1 MLGFSSKPI
10 AALIVLLMSAVTAHA
25 LDTVRI
31 ALPIAVDL
39 SFAPVAAAD
48 ELGYFRDAGIAA
60 EITPYRG
67 AGAAQEALAAGA
79 ADVVNIVPS
88 GAALAIERGVPELI
102 IGPGPQVSP
111 SGWHMLALATGPIQQ
126 VQQLNGKKVAV
137 SSKNSTTDM
146 YALWAADHYK
156 VKFETVPL
164 GPADLAALKGGQV
177 DAIVRSSAQALRLL
191 ASGEVR
197 SLVDYQAVMGPN
209 LPECWVATKSLIT
222 DKPAVV
228 RGFLQ
233 ALGRAA
239 KKLRDDEPYAMTFLR
254 KYLDDDNQA
263 YLKLSYD
270 TVIKT
275 LTVDQH
281 IDLDALDSSI
291 KMASLAGLTNLPP
304 ARSLVADFALVPSAQ

>member
-1 MLGFSSKPI
+1 MSFSAKSI
-10 AALIVLLMSAVTAHA
+10 AALAGLLISVAAAHA

-39 SFAPVAAAD
+39 SFAPVFVAD
-48 ELGYFRDAGIAA
+48 QLGYFRDAGIAA

-88 GAALAIERGVPELI
+88 GAALAIARGVPELI
-102 IGPGPQVSP
+102 IAPGPQVSP
-111 SGWHMLALATGPIQQ
+111 SGWHMLALAKGPIQQ
-126 VQQLNGKKVAV
+126 VQQLDGKKVAV

-146 YALWAADHYK
+146 YALWAADHYH

-191 ASGEVR
+191 ASGDFR

-209 LPECWVATKSLIT
+209 LPECWVATKALIAA
-222 DKPAVV
+222 KPAVV
-228 RGFLQ
+228 HGFLQ
-233 ALGRAA
+233 AMGRASQ
-239 KKLRDDEPYAMTFLR
+239 KLRDDESYSLSFLR
-254 KYLDDDNQA
+254 KYLDDDNAA

-270 TVIKT
+270 TVIKG
-275 LTVDQH
+275 LTVDQRV
-281 IDLDALDSSI
+281 DLGALENSI
-291 KMASLAGLTNLPP
+291 KMASLAGLTNLPA
-304 ARSLVADFALVPSAQ
+304 ARSLVADFALAQSAK